1 VKKIFIS
8 FLLILFSS
16 NLFANVA
23 FFKGS
28 WLCIEEEA
36 AGFNWDRSNLKWKPV
51 SNFVINK
58 YIFKTYEDSDCYNF
72 LNNGSNVC
80 AELYYFGENGIIET
94 EYDVYERD
102 EYRNYS
108 YIKGGNFMGEFKM
121 SEYGD
126 FIYNYNTLGEL
137 GNGSIIEDMDN
148 YKDSMRISVGRCSK
162 I

>member
-1 VKKIFIS
+1 MKKIFIS

-23 FFKGS
+23 FFKGN

-51 SNFVINK
+51 SNFVPQK
-58 YIFKTYEDSDCYNF
+58 YIFKTYEDSDCYKF
-72 LNNGSNVC
+72 SNNGSNVC
-80 AELYYFGENGIIET
+80 AELYEFGDKGFYKT
-94 EYDVYERD
+94 PYVVYERD
-102 EYRNYS
+102 EYQNFS
-108 YIKGGNFMGEFKM
+108 SIEGKNFMGKFKM

-126 FIYNYNTLGEL
+126 FIFNYNTLGEL
-137 GNGSIIEDMDN
+137 GNGSTIEDMDN